1 MFVVM
6 TTSILFGVS
15 FGFIQGYMDPESHR
29 SKYVIMNLLSRE
41 LELSQVV
48 GMYIGGASALLIECL
63 R

>member
-6 TTSILFGVS
+6 VTSILFGVS

-29 SKYVIMNLLSRE
+29 SVFVIMHFLSRE

-48 GMYIGGASALLIECL
+48 GMYIGGLSALIIEGL